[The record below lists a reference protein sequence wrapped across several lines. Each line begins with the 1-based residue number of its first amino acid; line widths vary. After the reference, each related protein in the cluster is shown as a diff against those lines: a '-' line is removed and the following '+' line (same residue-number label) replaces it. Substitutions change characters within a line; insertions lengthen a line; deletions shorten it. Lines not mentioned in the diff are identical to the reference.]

1 MKKFVTLL
9 ALTVCSSIVFASF
22 PITQEVISIT
32 EEATKNFHFGGYL
45 IGLLA
50 GVTGVLV
57 CYIIDDKDMIRSAWY
72 GFGTTVILGIILLAI
87 LLIGVYS
94 NDDSIRPYF

>member
-1 MKKFVTLL
+1 MKKFLILL
-9 ALTVCSSIVFASF
+9 ALTVCSSFVFASF
-22 PITQEVISIT
+22 PITQEAIVIT
-32 EEATKNFHFGGYL
+32 QEASKNFHFGGYL
-45 IGLLA
+45 IGLLL

-72 GFGTTVILGIILLAI
+72 GFGTSVILAIILLAI

-94 NDDSIRPYF
+94 NDDSLRPYF